1 MKHCLET
8 QGSDVYDK
16 ATHDRLTKVSAIPAV
31 APLASFDFCEAVAQT
46 YGGVPQPSASGGGS
60 SAEASG
66 ADAPAEAPAAT
77 FVRIEPQPESF
88 TFTEVP
94 SDSGKTFEFEI
105 DWLPAFHPNATC
117 RFETVAGRADGLT
130 FQLPDAVATAV
141 RVQTLVDASAV
152 PGSSFTVHSL
162 LMQGAAPPVDPP
174 VRQPVPSHILPPK
187 DVSDTEGRLSALGW
201 RLSAAKPNGDCAPL
215 SICAGH
221 EITPAQAANP
231 SPATT
236 EAMRVLRNEAV
247 QLVAGTDAIAAG
259 IPASVFREAEGLP
272 KAT

>member
-1 MKHCLET
+1 MAFHVL
-8 QGSDVYDK
+8 Q
-16 ATHDRLTKVSAIPAV
+16 
-31 APLASFDFCEAVAQT
+31 ASFDFCEAVAQS

-66 ADAPAEAPAAT
+66 ADASAEAPAAA
-77 FVRIEPQPESF
+77 FVRIEPQPENF
-88 TFTEVP
+88 TFTQVP
-94 SDSGKTFEFEI
+94 TDVQGKTFEVEI
-105 DWLPAFHPNATC
+105 DWLPAFQPNAAC
-117 RFETVAGRADGLT
+117 RFDTVPGRADGLT

-152 PGSSFTVHSL
+152 PGSSFVVRSL
-162 LMQGAAPPVDPP
+162 LMQGAAPAQQVPP
-174 VRQPVPSHILPPK
+174 SPRQPVQSRILPPA
-187 DVSDTEGRLSALGW
+187 DVSETEGRLSALGW

-247 QLVAGTDAIAAG
+247 QLVAGT
-259 IPASVFREAEGLP
+259 
-272 KAT
+272 